1 MAYGREVFK
10 MWKDYIEFRL
20 KYKKVDLPKEVE
32 DMLRNLQITYLDAD
46 TFMSDKGLMHVYIMD
61 YNYNNE
67 RFKVTKTESEEYCM
81 DRWGRLGDK
90 MEDCFNYLLRE
101 RFNLDTEQEL
111 WVLDTVRKFY
121 DLI

>member
-1 MAYGREVFK
+1 MEEKSSK

-61 YNYNNE
+61 YKYNNE
-67 RFKVTKTESEEYCM
+67 RFKVSKQKAKRILY
-81 DRWGRLGDK
+81 R
-90 MEDCFNYLLRE
+90 
-101 RFNLDTEQEL
+101 
-111 WVLDTVRKFY
+111 
-121 DLI
+121 